1 MDLTSA
7 GVTDRSL
14 EARWQTLRTRVESF
28 AQLLETQGVLTPRS
42 DGGRIYWY
50 LRFVEIDKGRSTRR
64 SLYVGTHP
72 ELVRRVGKL
81 LEQCRQRHRWTKETF
96 ELARLARSL
105 GTTLFR
111 ALPCGRRPRS
121 GRRPSRNE

>member
-7 GVTDRSL
+7 GVNDRSL
-14 EARWQTLRTRVESF
+14 EARWQTLRTRVETF
-28 AQLLETQGVLTPRS
+28 ASLLETQGVLTPRR

-50 LRFVEIDKGRSTRR
+50 LRFVEIDKGRSIRR

-72 ELVRRVGKL
+72 ELIRRVGKL
-81 LEQCRQRHRWTKETF
+81 LEECRERHRWMKETSM
-96 ELARLARSL
+96 LARLALGL
-105 GTTLFR
+105 GTSLFR
-111 ALPCGRRPRS
+111 ALPCGRRPRA

>member
-1 MDLTSA
+1 MDPA
-7 GVTDRSL
+7 GADFADPVL
-14 EARWQTLRTRVESF
+14 EARWQALRARVEAS
-28 AQLLETQGVLTPRS
+28 APLLETQGVLTPRK
-42 DGGRIYWY
+42 DGGRTYWY
-50 LRFVEIDKGRSTRR
+50 LRFVEIDAGKSTRR

-72 ELVRRVGKL
+72 ELIRRVGKL
-81 LEQCRQRHRWTKETF
+81 LEECRERHRWMKETSM
-96 ELARLARSL
+96 LARLALGL